1 MPLSTM
7 SSDRL
12 YIRCRGYTG
21 PSLDWPRLPSLT
33 QSRRTHLCE
42 LKRGAEQ
49 PTKFQFLINTKTANC
64 DIDAAFIVTAWQ
76 SPVVQTLT
84 YCGLIVFEFFHIAK
98 TQSCHFHGTR
108 ELA

>member
-12 YIRCRGYTG
+12 YIRCRGYTA

-42 LKRGAEQ
+42 LLKRGAEQ
-49 PTKFQFLINTKTANC
+49 PTKFQFLINTKTADC
-64 DIDAAFIVTAWQ
+64 DIDAAFIVL
-76 SPVVQTLT
+76 VQTLT
-84 YCGLIVFEFFHIAK
+84 YCGLTPSSFF
-98 TQSCHFHGTR
+98 T
-108 ELA
+108 